1 MASATA
7 RTLLLRRLLLPA
19 PTLTSRTS
27 CIRASWTFPKSQIV
41 PLPKHCSRL
50 LSSGSADDDLKRE
63 KVLTVPNLLCVSR
76 IVASPYL
83 VQLVVSGQHKMAL
96 GLFAYAGITD
106 LVRQ

>member
-1 MASATA
+1 M
-7 RTLLLRRLLLPA
+7 
-19 PTLTSRTS
+19 
-27 CIRASWTFPKSQIV
+27 PKSQIV
-41 PLPKHCSRL
+41 PQSKPCSRL
-50 LSSGSADDDLKRE
+50 LSSSSADDDLKRE